1 MTERR
6 AVITGLGLVTPLA
19 AGVEASWRRL
29 LRGESGA
36 GVIERFDASDLACR
50 VACEVPYGDADD
62 DRFDPARVLPPR
74 GQRRIDT
81 FILYA
86 LAAADEAVAHAGLA
100 TEDPDER
107 TRIGVLVGSGIG
119 GLPRIEENILTLS
132 ARGPRS
138 VSPFFIPASLI
149 NLASGNIAMRH
160 GFRGPNH
167 GVVTACSSGAHA
179 IGDAAEIVRR
189 GAADAMVAGGAE
201 AAICRIGIAGF
212 AACRALSTGFNDEP
226 TRASRPWDRRRDGFV
241 MGEGAG
247 IVIVEEL
254 ERARARGAPVLAE
267 IRGYGMSGDAH
278 HVTAPSPDG
287 DGARRSMEAALAS
300 AGIAP
305 AAIDYVNAHGT
316 STPAGDEIEIAAMKA
331 AFGGA
336 VSHLAVSSTKSS
348 VGHLLGAA
356 GAVEAVFAVLALRD
370 GVVPPTLNL
379 EDPEEDWGIDL
390 VPFEAQRR
398 PVRAA
403 LSNSFGFGGTN
414 ASLVLTA
421 PPD

>member
-1 MTERR
+1 MSNRR

-19 AGVEASWRRL
+19 NGVEASWSRL
-29 LRGESGA
+29 TKGQSGA
-36 GVIERFDASDLACR
+36 GPITRFDASDLSCR
-50 VACEVPYGDADD
+50 VACEVPFGDGSAHTFNPAD
-62 DRFDPARVLPPR
+62 VLPPR

-81 FILYA
+81 FILFA
-86 LAAADEAVAHAGLA
+86 IAAADEAVANAGIA
-100 TEDPDER
+100 TENPDEQA
-107 TRIGVLVGSGIG
+107 RIGVLIGSGIG
-119 GLPRIEENILTLS
+119 GLPRIEETVLS
-132 ARGPRS
+132 LSERGPRT

-179 IGDAAEIVRR
+179 IGDAAELIRR

-212 AACRALSTGFNDEP
+212 AACRALSTGFNDDPEQ
-226 TRASRPWDRRRDGFV
+226 ASRPWDRRRDGFV

-247 IVIVEEL
+247 VVIIEEL
-254 ERARARGAPVLAE
+254 ERAHRRGATILAE
-267 IRGYGMSGDAH
+267 VAGYGMSGDAH

-300 AGIAP
+300 ANLAP
-305 AAIDYVNAHGT
+305 SGIDYVNAHGT

-331 AFGGA
+331 AFGGE
-336 VSHLAVSSTKSS
+336 VGNLAVSSTKSS
-348 VGHLLGAA
+348 IGHLLGAA
-356 GAVEAVFAVLALRD
+356 GAVEAVFSVLAIRD

-379 EDPEEDWGIDL
+379 EEPDQDFGIDL
-390 VPFEAQRR
+390 VPFKAQRR